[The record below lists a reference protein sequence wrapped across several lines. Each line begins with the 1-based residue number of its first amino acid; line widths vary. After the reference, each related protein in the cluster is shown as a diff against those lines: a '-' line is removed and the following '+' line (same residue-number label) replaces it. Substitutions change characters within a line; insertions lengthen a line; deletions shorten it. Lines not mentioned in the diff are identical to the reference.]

1 MRPLDIRKRFTK
13 EGLRRLS
20 RCEVRFE
27 VATSQKRHDEAFVLR
42 VHSEIVLRAA
52 IAPLGSEPTQHGNP
66 RPRKTPDGYNGTSR
80 SWPKC
85 GPGRNQESRF
95 VPGFYIRTLC
105 QIFEIAT
112 YPVIVLNRRRLATAG
127 S

>member
-42 VHSEIVLRAA
+42 VHSEIFCARRSRLLVLSQRNMVTPVPEKRPMDTMERRA
-52 IAPLGSEPTQHGNP
+52 
-66 RPRKTPDGYNGTSR
+66 R
-80 SWPKC
+80 
-85 GPGRNQESRF
+85 GRN
-95 VPGFYIRTLC
+95 VDPAGIRNHVSFRVFTSGPSVKFLKLLHI
-105 QIFEIAT
+105 Q
-112 YPVIVLNRRRLATAG
+112 
-127 S
+127 